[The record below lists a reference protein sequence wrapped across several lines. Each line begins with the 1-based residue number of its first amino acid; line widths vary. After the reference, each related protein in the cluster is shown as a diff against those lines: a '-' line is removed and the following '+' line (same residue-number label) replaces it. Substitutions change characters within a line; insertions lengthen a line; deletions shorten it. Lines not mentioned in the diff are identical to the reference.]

1 MFTLTPTAFTVLDN
15 LRPALRH
22 KLMDA
27 LTRYY
32 YKGIVPE
39 NLNPTEYALFTVVLE
54 NCAYAQKFGA
64 LADFETPAQAT
75 SQTKAEPDETGTA
88 ETNTTESEKPEIA
101 PDDVTHGTRYDE
113 SPLTKALPTSEPP
126 TLSDEKALTDNII
139 WHTRNNRRPTPDEM
153 RMMGFTDELIDSLQS
168 QSSGKWHAVVG

>member
-32 YKGIVPE
+32 YKGVTPT

-64 LADFETPAQAT
+64 LTDFETPAQAT
-75 SQTKAEPDETGTA
+75 STAQTEHTETDTA
-88 ETNTTESEKPEIA
+88 EAGKPETA
-101 PDDVTHGTRYDE
+101 PDDVTPVTRHDE
-113 SPLTKALPTSEPP
+113 SPLTKAPFSSEPP
-126 TLSDEKALTDNII
+126 ALSDEKALTDNII
-139 WHTRNNRRPTPDEM
+139 WHTKDNRRPTPDEM